1 MPQAGRWESMM
12 KGADMSEVSIVRLYV
27 LRAAYTLIAVG
38 LAIVVWPG
46 VLRHS
51 DAWAL
56 KNGDTCA
63 LLAGIQVMAM
73 LGIRY
78 PLKMLP
84 LLLFEFTWKSIWL
97 LAIALPLW
105 RAGQVDAATVESVN
119 ACVLGVVVCLVAIP
133 WRYVWVRYVVEPGE
147 RWR

>member
-1 MPQAGRWESMM
+1 MESMM
-12 KGADMSEVSIVRLYV
+12 KGVTHMSDVSIVRLHV

-73 LGIRY
+73 LGIRS

-105 RAGQVDAATVESVN
+105 RAGQVDAATSESIN

-133 WRYVWVRYVVEPGE
+133 WRYVWERYFVERSE

>member
-133 WRYVWVRYVVEPGE
+133 WRYVWGRYVVEPGE